1 MLLSNKYMTAS
12 TIQYRKILASDV
24 LKVKDFAFDVFIKL
38 SPSKYLKIVT
48 SDSAHFE
55 EELSHYH
62 KKASDYL
69 YVDENAF
76 NKITDILEKAA
87 APKVSI
93 PVPLPAESFGI
104 SSDTYIFV
112 HKIMAKLNV
121 KELDLEL
128 IDTSFSSFFS
138 NVKKNA
144 ELMKRL
150 QRLLDQKDYI
160 TNHSLMTVYITTLTM
175 KKIGENS
182 QALQEK
188 INLAAFFKDITLDNS
203 QQARIWNKNDPKLKE
218 LGVTEAANV
227 LAHPTKAAEVVK
239 KLKNSSSDVE
249 AMIRDH
255 HELPDGSG
263 FPKSTPAPALSQLS
277 IVFNCACHF
286 SQEAINQGATQLNP
300 IQIFKKMD
308 DLYSKGSFKTSYLAL
323 KSLILN
329 QDSFE

>member
-1 MLLSNKYMTAS
+1 MTAAN
-12 TIQYRKILASDV
+12 TQYRKILASDV
-24 LKVKDFAFDVFIKL
+24 VKVKDFAFDVFIKL

-48 SDSAHFE
+48 SDSDHFE

-76 NKITDILEKAA
+76 NKITDILEKAT
-87 APKVSI
+87 APKVTI
-93 PVPLPAESFGI
+93 PPTMSAENFGI
-104 SSDTYIFV
+104 ASETYIFV
-112 HKIMAKLNV
+112 HKLMSKLSV

-128 IDTSFSSFFS
+128 IDNSFVPFFN
-138 NVKKNA
+138 NVRKQA

-160 TNHSLMTVYITTLTM
+160 TNHSLMTVYITTLAM
-175 KKIGENS
+175 KKIGQNS

-188 INLAAFFKDITLDNS
+188 INTAGFFKDITLDNS
-203 QQARIWNKNDPKLKE
+203 HQARIWNKNDPKLKE
-218 LGVTEAANV
+218 LSPTESANI
-227 LAHPTKAAEVVK
+227 LSHPTKAVDVVK
-239 KLKNSSSDVE
+239 KLKTTSAE
-249 AMIRDH
+249 IETMIRDH

-263 FPKSTPAPALSQLS
+263 FPKSTPAPVLSELS

-286 SQEAINQGATQLNP
+286 SQEAILQGAAQLNP
-300 IQIFKKMD
+300 VQIFKKMD
-308 DLYSKGSFKTSYLAL
+308 DLYSKGNFKESYLAL

-329 QDSFE
+329 QDTFE